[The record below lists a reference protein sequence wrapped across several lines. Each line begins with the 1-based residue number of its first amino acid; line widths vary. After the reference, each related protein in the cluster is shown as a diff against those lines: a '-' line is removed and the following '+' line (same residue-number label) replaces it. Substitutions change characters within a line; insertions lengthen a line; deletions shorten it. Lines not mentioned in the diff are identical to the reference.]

1 MKNYTI
7 DATNK
12 TLGRLASEVAA
23 IIQGKNDP
31 SFVNNALSGNTVTV
45 TNVSKLKID
54 PRKMQEKTYNSF
66 SGYPGGLKQTSM
78 AHMTEKKGYGE
89 IFIRAVKGMLP
100 DNKLKAGM
108 LKALT
113 VTE

>member
-12 TLGRLASEVAA
+12 SLGRLASEVAS
-23 IIQGKNDP
+23 IIMGKNDP
-31 SFVNNALSGNTVTV
+31 SFVNNALSTNTVTV
-45 TNVSKLKID
+45 TNASKLKID
-54 PRKMQEKTYNSF
+54 PRRMKEKTYNSF
-66 SGYPGGLKQTSM
+66 SGYPGGLKQTDM
-78 AHMTEKKGYGE
+78 AHMIEKKGYAE
-89 IFIRAVKGMLP
+89 ILTRAVKGMLP
-100 DNKLKAGM
+100 DNKLKNGM